1 MNTIYTHVII
11 KSICSFQTGIGIS
24 ANIFLLLLH
33 ICMAIQ
39 DCRVKPTELITCH
52 LSLIHIVMLLIA
64 LNFVSP
70 EFFELL
76 NLQNKFKCK
85 ALFYIHRVMRGLS
98 ICSTCFLSV
107 LQAVTISPSND
118 WLVKIK
124 HILTNYIIHVLLFF
138 WSLNLSFNSD
148 VILYTVVYSNMSQ
161 RNLLSVSEYCSLAPR
176 NSTVNKIFFT
186 LALFRDVFFVGVM
199 LLSSAYMVLLL
210 FRHHR
215 QSLHLHRT
223 SLSPRSSP
231 EQRATQTILLLVSC
245 FVITY
250 WMNLVISS
258 FSTLLWMYNPVLL
271 SVQKF
276 VLNIYA
282 AVCPVIQIAFHN
294 RISDTVQNMYWKCHQ
309 LLTI

>member
-1 MNTIYTHVII
+1 MKTIYTDVII

-118 WLVKIK
+118 W
-124 HILTNYIIHVLLFF
+124 
-138 WSLNLSFNSD
+138 
-148 VILYTVVYSNMSQ
+148 
-161 RNLLSVSEYCSLAPR
+161 
-176 NSTVNKIFFT
+176 
-186 LALFRDVFFVGVM
+186 
-199 LLSSAYMVLLL
+199 
-210 FRHHR
+210 

-245 FVITY
+245 FV
-250 WMNLVISS
+250 V
-258 FSTLLWMYNPVLL
+258 MY
-271 SVQKF
+271 
-276 VLNIYA
+276 
-282 AVCPVIQIAFHN
+282 
-294 RISDTVQNMYWKCHQ
+294 
-309 LLTI
+309 